1 MDEYLLYTNY
11 YSLFYFFPQK
21 LINRSILL
29 VKIETTA
36 FQNEFH
42 RGLMV
47 KKKYVML
54 HLKQIL

>member
-1 MDEYLLYTNY
+1 MDEYLLYVNY

-21 LINRSILL
+21 LINRSTLL

-47 KKKYVML
+47 KKKNVML
-54 HLKQIL
+54 HLKQFL